1 MGTTNILRSVQIV
14 YQAYIFDFDYTL
26 GDSTDGIVQS
36 ALCALSKLGEQPKST
51 EAIRKTIGLSL
62 KETYFTLAESKDE
75 TKAELFAKYF
85 KEKADVVMVDST
97 QVYEPVKQVLTT
109 LREKG
114 CKIGIVTTKYHY
126 RIDAILAKFDM
137 TQMVDIIVGGDDVKT
152 PKPDPEGLLYAI
164 NQLELDKKD
173 VLYVGDSVVDA
184 KTAQAAE
191 VDFAGVLTGTTSAK
205 DFASYKNVCIV
216 EDLYQIG
223 KI

>member
-1 MGTTNILRSVQIV
+1 M

-36 ALCALSKLGEQPKST
+36 ALYALSKLGEQPKST

-62 KETYFTLAESKDE
+62 KETYFTLAKSKDE

-85 KEKADVVMVDST
+85 KEKADDVMVAST
-97 QVYEPVKQVLTT
+97 QIYEPVKQVLTT

-137 TQMVDIIVGGDDVKT
+137 TQLIDIIVGGDDVKT

-164 NQLELDKKD
+164 DRLELDKKD
-173 VLYVGDSVVDA
+173 ILYVGDSVVDA
-184 KTAQAAE
+184 KTAQSAE
-191 VDFAGVLTGTTSAK
+191 VAFVGVLTGTTNAE
-205 DFASYKNVCIV
+205 DFAGYNNVCIV
-216 EDLYQIG
+216 KDLYAIE